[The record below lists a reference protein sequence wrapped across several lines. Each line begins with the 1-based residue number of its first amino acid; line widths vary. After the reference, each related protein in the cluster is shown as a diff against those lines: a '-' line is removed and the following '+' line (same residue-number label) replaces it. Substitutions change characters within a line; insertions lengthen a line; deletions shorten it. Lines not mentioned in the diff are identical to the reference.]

1 MVNKYYFKKGTF
13 KRIIKR
19 LNINRRRKI
28 VWNIIPKIIR
38 KTTIRRNL
46 KKKRTLRINL
56 KKIIVKSYRLK
67 KKYFR
72 IVFI

>member
-28 VWNIIPKIIR
+28 VWDIIPKIIR

-46 KKKRTLRINL
+46 KKKRTLIINL
-56 KKIIVKSYRLK
+56 EKIIAKSYRLK

>member
-38 KTTIRRNL
+38 KITIRRNL
-46 KKKRTLRINL
+46 KKKRTLIINL
-56 KKIIVKSYRLK
+56 EKIIAKSYRLK